1 MFMLLNL
8 FKSPETR
15 ETPAPDAKLK
25 PVLVLIVG
33 HERKAPGA
41 AFALGG
47 YEYHYNSKV
56 AELAKGFAGVAYPG
70 IRVEVVFRDG
80 VGIAGAYKKA
90 NALKPDA
97 CIELHYNAFNK
108 VALGTETLCT
118 VDSKDQ
124 GFAKIVH
131 KNICVVFERGGM
143 SRGVKVLPRSAR
155 GGGNIYAM
163 PAYSNCLVEPFFGDN
178 PSEAKLAQDKQSAY
192 AKCLI
197 YSFVE
202 WSRSVGLINDLIIKP
217 V

>member
-1 MFMLLNL
+1 V
-8 FKSPETR
+8 SPTL
-15 ETPAPDAKLK
+15 A
-25 PVLVLIVG
+25 
-33 HERKAPGA
+33 
-41 AFALGG
+41 
-47 YEYHYNSKV
+47 S
-56 AELAKGFAGVAYPG
+56 EL
-70 IRVEVVFRDG
+70 RWCFRDG

-202 WSRSVGLINDLIIKP
+202 WSRSVGLINDLSSSLFSKSLGISWCLHRNHKGRYW
-217 V
+217 